1 MKIIQGLNMLIITS
15 RIPSVNFS
23 IKRGLARLIQGYI
36 YNQLPSAEHIGFK
49 HSSGKVFKR
58 VNFDFNLMNNQIIIR
73 FSSCESKLEEILAM
87 AILKDGLVL
96 GEIHLV
102 DTHIEF
108 IHNLTNK
115 NYVIVSGFVAC
126 AITGLLG
133 HKIYL
138 EPQDSRH
145 LEMMRLNALQ
155 RYETLMQKSYEGDF
169 NLELKWQNLNRPR
182 EFYYKGDISLKAWSA
197 KWQIKA
203 NADLINLLLS
213 AGVGSGCMNYG
224 CGFLEIE
231 QE

>member
-1 MKIIQGLNMLIITS
+1 MLIITS

-23 IKRGLARLIQGYI
+23 IKKGLARLVQGYI
-36 YNQLPSAEHIGFK
+36 YNQLSPAEHVGYK
-49 HSSGKVFKR
+49 HSNGKVFKR
-58 VNFDFNLMNNQIIIR
+58 VNFDFNLVNNQIKIR
-73 FSSCESKLEEILAM
+73 FSSCEPKLEETLAM

-108 IHNLTNK
+108 IHNLTSK
-115 NYVIVSGFVAC
+115 NHVVISGFVAC
-126 AITGLLG
+126 AITSLLG
-133 HKIYL
+133 YKIYL

-145 LEMMRLNALQ
+145 LEMMKLNALQ
-155 RYETLMQKSYEGDF
+155 RYETLMQKPYDGEFELS
-169 NLELKWQNLNRPR
+169 LKWQNLNRPR
-182 EFYYKGDISLKAWSA
+182 EFYYKGDIPLKAWLA
-197 KWQIKA
+197 KWEIKA
-203 NADLINLLLS
+203 KADLINLLLS